1 MSLTSTSAPLAVTV
15 MTRAGPLPT
24 PPTEAKLDDADPDPE
39 VNSCQPVVLGKP
51 SHGVPGVTGTDGAE
65 EGPTPALLDAVTVK
79 QYAWVLFVTPL
90 IHVDV
95 VPPVVATVVPL
106 LAVTWY
112 PVTPLPPFDAAL
124 HNRLTWPL
132 KGMATSVV
140 AAPSRP
146 GTTDWAGTS
155 LR

>member
-65 EGPTPALLDAVTVK
+65 EGPTPALLDTITARL
-79 QYAWVLFVTPL
+79 YAWVVSARPLVHVT
-90 IHVDV
+90 
-95 VPPVVATVVPL
+95 VVALEVC
-106 LAVTWY
+106 
-112 PVTPLPPFDAAL
+112 
-124 HNRLTWPL
+124 
-132 KGMATSVV
+132 SVV
-140 AAPSRP
+140 R
-146 GTTDWAGTS
+146 
-155 LR
+155 L

>member
-1 MSLTSTSAPLAVTV
+1 MSLTSTSAALAVTV

-39 VNSCQPVVLGKP
+39 VSSCQPVVLGRP

-65 EGPTPALLDAVTVK
+65 EGPTPALLEAVTMK
-79 QYAWVLFVTPL
+79 LYAWVVFVRPL

-95 VPPVVATVVPL
+95 VAPVVATVVPL

-112 PVTPLPPFDAAL
+112 PVTPLPTFDGAL
-124 HNRLTWPL
+124 HSKLTWPL
-132 KGMATSVV
+132 NGMATSVV
-140 AAPSRP
+140 GAPGSP
-146 GTTDWAGTS
+146 GTTDCAGTS